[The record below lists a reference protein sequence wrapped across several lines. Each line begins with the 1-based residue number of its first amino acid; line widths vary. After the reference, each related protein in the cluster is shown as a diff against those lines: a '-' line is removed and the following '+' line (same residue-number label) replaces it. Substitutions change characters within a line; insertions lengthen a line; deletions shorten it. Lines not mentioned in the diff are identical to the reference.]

1 MAGARDGVAIQKE
14 EPLANDVQYVADYY
28 CPEGFFFFNS
38 LSIQARGLQV
48 SLHELYEPLLMP

>member
-28 CPEGFFFFNS
+28 CPEDFFFLTPSASKLVDYKFRCMS
-38 LSIQARGLQV
+38 
-48 SLHELYEPLLMP
+48 